1 MNNKPDPALVAR
13 AKEAA
18 ARALGDQKPAEIE
31 PPDPEALAR
40 LERAVQS
47 LPRTTRE
54 IFLAHRLDGYSYAEI
69 ADITGLSVEK
79 VRRQMAKALYQL
91 GRYADGDER
100 TAWQHWW
107 QSRLPR
113 WFR

>member
-1 MNNKPDPALVAR
+1 MNDKPDPALVAR
-13 AKEAA
+13 AKEAV
-18 ARALGDQKPAEIE
+18 ARALGDQKPAETE
-31 PPDPEALAR
+31 PLDPETLAR
-40 LERAVQS
+40 LERAVRA

-79 VRRQMAKALYQL
+79 VRRHMAKALYQL
-91 GRYADGDER
+91 SRYADGDQR
-100 TAWQHWW
+100 TAWQRWW
-107 QSRLPR
+107 RTCLPR